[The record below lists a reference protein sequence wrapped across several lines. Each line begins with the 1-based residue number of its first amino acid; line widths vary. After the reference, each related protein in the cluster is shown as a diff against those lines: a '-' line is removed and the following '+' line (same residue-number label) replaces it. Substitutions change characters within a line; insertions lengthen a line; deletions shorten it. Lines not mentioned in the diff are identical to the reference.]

1 MNKTLKKTIIL
12 LLIII
17 FGCENRITKNVDNIQ
32 ISKVE
37 IKNPK
42 NETKESIFEYIVNK
56 KESPRN
62 FPDSIAYKFDF
73 SKRFTN
79 KEISILNLD
88 TMKIGLN
95 EYYYLTDQQFLKNEL
110 DSISFII
117 YYKHMYGDEL
127 SKILRIK
134 RKDSVFDLPLSVS
147 GGCVSRYKLSTE
159 FINDSIFI
167 KTYTYKQTAIENT
180 HLMAYATDSIITKY
194 YYDENLNFKEIKKD
208 SFDIYKKYPTFHENL
223 KGKTFKTFSDIFSIN
238 GMKCHWEYEVKY
250 TDETNENSKE
260 YLVNI
265 ISQKLMKFSPREY
278 ILDLD
283 LSKFEFRRTKNIVY
297 LEYAD
302 YFNVTNDK
310 LKDINFDGYDDF
322 EFHDNVGGANQNYTV
337 YLFNPSLKK
346 FEYSEELSGSSLG
359 EGIELDKK
367 KKIAIYSGKGG
378 YGHYGFRKV
387 HFNLDGSIKYEERF
401 WNEDLDY
408 YSFRDSI
415 NHYKYAFYYLKK
427 KNNIILDSLRVE
439 KEVNDYEHEP
449 IYSPF
454 FEWIDTF
461 DK

>member
-1 MNKTLKKTIIL
+1 MKIAISFTIIAL
-12 LLIII
+12 I
-17 FGCENRITKNVDNIQ
+17 FGCKDQNKTNVEEIAVPVTKVDSIE
-32 ISKVE
+32 KK
-37 IKNPK
+37 KN
-42 NETKESIFEYIVNK
+42 ESIFDLIINK
-56 KESPRN
+56 KETAEKLVNEFSY
-62 FPDSIAYKFDF
+62 DSIISF
-73 SKRFTN
+73 SKEEKLRY
-79 KEISILNLD
+79 E
-88 TMKIGLN
+88 KIGLN
-95 EYYYLTDQQFLKNEL
+95 DGYYLTNFRFLKRPI
-110 DSISFII
+110 DSIDFSIFYKISF
-117 YYKHMYGDEL
+117 GDQLE
-127 SKILRIK
+127 KILRVK
-134 RKDSVFDLPLSVS
+134 LKDTIFDMTLALN
-147 GGCVSRYKLSTE
+147 GGDGGDTWYTRTE

-167 KTYTYKQTAIENT
+167 KTSTYKQTAIENP

-194 YYDENLNFKEIKKD
+194 YYDENLNFKEVKKD
-208 SFDIYKKYPTFHENL
+208 SFHIFKKYPTFHKNL
-223 KGKTFKTFSDIFSIN
+223 KGKTFKAFSDIFSIN

-283 LSKFEFRRTKNIVY
+283 LSKFPFRTIRNIID
-297 LEYAD
+297 LEYTD
-302 YFNVTNDK
+302 YFSFTNDK

-322 EFHDNVGGANQNYTV
+322 EFQHNVGGANQNYTV
-337 YLFNPSLKK
+337 YLFNPNLKK

-387 HFNLDGSIKYEERF
+387 HFNLDGSIKYQEKF

-427 KNNIILDSLRVE
+427 KNNITLDSLRLE

-454 FEWIDTF
+454 FEWVDTF